1 MSSDTI
7 NDILR
12 LIGRT
17 ADKHGLTVYAVGGY
31 VRDQVL
37 GTSTQDVDILVL
49 EPGGG
54 LQLADL
60 LYREC
65 RFGRP
70 VLFERFQ
77 TAQTRY
83 KGVEIELVAA
93 RREVYDP
100 NSRKPV
106 VGRATL
112 EEDIRRRDFTIN
124 SLVMALNRDQFGTVL
139 DITSQGQA
147 DIAARVVRSIGDA
160 RERFDEDPLRMLRA
174 VRFACQLGFAIDPA
188 VIDAIR
194 EKKERLTIVS
204 IERVREEFEKI
215 LLSLRPALGLEQLHA
230 TGLLALIDPELEKMA
245 GFDQEVIYHC
255 HDLLGHTAAM
265 LEQVKKKLVL
275 RLAVLYHD
283 TGKLYTKRS
292 KEDRF
297 VYYNHESKS
306 AEIAAASLK
315 QLKFPNQVVDDVVFL
330 VRNHMINYEEKWGDA
345 AIRRLVHR
353 TGAYLADLLAIRRAD
368 ILTLAPPYNDPQ
380 TILDLERRIRAV
392 NVRQV
397 RKIVSP
403 LDGKQIQELL
413 GIPASKKVGEI
424 KQRLLDA
431 VLAGEIRNSVEEAQ
445 ELVKKEFGNA

>member
-1 MSSDTI
+1 MSSDALS
-7 NDILR
+7 DILR

-17 ADKHGLTVYAVGGY
+17 ADKHGLTAYAVGGY
-31 VRDQVL
+31 VRDQLL
-37 GTSTQDVDILVL
+37 GLPTKDIDVLVL

-54 LQLADL
+54 IQLAEL

-93 RREVYDP
+93 RCEVYDP
-100 NSRKPV
+100 GSRKPA

-112 EEDIRRRDFTIN
+112 EEDVRRRDFTIN
-124 SLVMALNRDQFGTVL
+124 SLVMALNAAHFGEVL
-139 DITSQGQA
+139 DITGEGKRDLAAHVVRAIGQA
-147 DIAARVVRSIGDA
+147 Q
-160 RERFDEDPLRMLRA
+160 ERFDEDPLRMLRA
-174 VRFACQLGFAIDPA
+174 VRFACQLGFTIDPA
-188 VIDAIR
+188 VVGAIR
-194 EKKERLTIVS
+194 DKRERLAIVS
-204 IERVREEFEKI
+204 VERVREEFEKI
-215 LLSLRPALGLEQLHA
+215 LLTPRPALGLEYLHA
-230 TGLLALIDPELEKMA
+230 TGLLAGIDPDLEKMA

-297 VYYNHESKS
+297 VYYNHEAKS

-315 QLKFPNQVVDDVVFL
+315 RLRFPNQVADDVVFL
-330 VRNHMINYEEKWGDA
+330 VRNHMINYDDKWGDGA
-345 AIRRLVHR
+345 VRRLVHR
-353 TGAYLADLLAIRRAD
+353 AGEHLADLLAIRRAD
-368 ILTLAPPYNDPQ
+368 MLTLAPPYNNPQ
-380 TILDLERRIRAV
+380 AVLELERRIRAV

-403 LDGKQIQELL
+403 LDGKEIQELL

-424 KQRLLDA
+424 KQRLLEA
-431 VLAGEIRNSVEEAQ
+431 VLNGDIPNTPEAAR
-445 ELVKKEFGNA
+445 ELVKKEFGNT